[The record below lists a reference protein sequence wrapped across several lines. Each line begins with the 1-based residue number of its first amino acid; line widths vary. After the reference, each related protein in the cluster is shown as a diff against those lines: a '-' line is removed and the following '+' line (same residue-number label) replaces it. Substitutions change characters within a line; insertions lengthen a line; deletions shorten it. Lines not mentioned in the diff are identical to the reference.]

1 MSIKNIL
8 VAFNGSDSSVAALKY
23 AASLAAGD
31 AHVTAL
37 LAHSSHD
44 VVDRRGAWV
53 PEAARRIIAEA
64 NEGILTEIEARFA
77 GLKDTLKLDDRLHF
91 LRAAGR
97 VDAVLSETARGFD
110 IILVGQD
117 RGEDV
122 DEHVTI
128 HPDRIALMSGRP
140 VLIVPQGYDSDACHS
155 HAVLAWDGSRSAAR
169 AMSDSLALLETQR
182 QVTVLTIGEDKLA
195 RPASEVVTHLE
206 RHGVSATRARIAA
219 RPGPARALVAYCREH
234 DPCLLVMGAYEHSK
248 FREDFLGGVTARVLR
263 ETPIPVLLSH

>member
-1 MSIKNIL
+1 MSIRNIL
-8 VAFNGSDSSVAALKY
+8 VAFNGSESAKTALAY
-23 AASLAAGD
+23 AASLAGTQ

-44 VVDRRGAWV
+44 VIDRRGAWV
-53 PEAARRIIAEA
+53 PEAARKIIAEA
-64 NEGILTEIEARFA
+64 NAGVLSAIEERFEA
-77 GLKDTLKLDDRLHF
+77 MRRTLGLDDRLHF
-91 LRAAGR
+91 LRSSGR

-110 IILVGQD
+110 IIVVGHD

-128 HPDRIALMSGRP
+128 HPDRIALLSGRP
-140 VLIVPQGYDSDACHS
+140 VLIVPQGHDSEARHS

-169 AMSDSLALLETQR
+169 AMSDSLALLETQGK
-182 QVTVLTIGEDKLA
+182 VTVLTIGEQELA
-195 RPASEVVTHLE
+195 RPAEEVVTHLE
-206 RHGVSATRARIAA
+206 RHGISATAERIAA
-219 RPGPARALVAYCREH
+219 DPGPARALVAYCRDR

-263 ETPIPVLLSH
+263 DTPIPVLLSH

>member
-1 MSIKNIL
+1 MSIRNIL

-23 AASLAAGD
+23 AASLARGG

-37 LAHSSHD
+37 LAHSSHE
-44 VVDRRGAWV
+44 VIDRRESWV
-53 PEAARRIIAEA
+53 PEAARKIIAEA
-64 NEGILTEIEARFA
+64 GESLLAGIEARFD
-77 GLKDTLKLDDRLHF
+77 GLREAMALGDRLHF
-91 LRAAGR
+91 LRVSGR
-97 VDAVLSETARGFD
+97 VDTVLSETARGFD

-128 HPDRIALMSGRP
+128 HPDRIALLSGRP
-140 VLIVPQGYDSDACHS
+140 VLIVPQGYDSDASHS

-169 AMSDSLALLETQR
+169 AMSDGLSLLEDQGK
-182 QVTVLTIGEDKLA
+182 VTVLTIGDDKLP
-195 RPASEVVTHLE
+195 RPAEEVLAHLG
-206 RHGVSATRARIAA
+206 RHGVSATHERIGA
-219 RPGPARALVAYCREH
+219 RPGPARALVSYCREH

-263 ETPIPVLLSH
+263 DTPIPVLLSH